1 MVKASTT
8 MMSLQARLTP
18 IAKLTATLGPTLTL
32 IILRAS
38 NVVQANTKIKTINQ
52 VAKCVSVDSTLAK
65 RVAQTVSNVLL
76 ANSILTTK

>member
-1 MVKASTT
+1 

-38 NVVQANTKIKTINQ
+38 NVMQVNTKIKTASQ
-52 VAKCVSVDSTLAK
+52 HAYHAF
-65 RVAQTVSNVLL
+65 
-76 ANSILTTK
+76 